1 MTAVFEWFFKYRL
14 LLYEKGELSFHPI
27 LHPYLMWLLVIA
39 ALACSYWFYRK
50 AGNVLPA
57 SWRYGLISLR
67 SAAFLIV
74 ILLLSQ
80 PVLRLHSVIPQE
92 NFVAIAYDTSRSMEI
107 RDGSQGQSRLDVER
121 RLLDPAVNPF
131 LKNLASKFKIRFFR
145 FSKSAE
151 RVDAFDDTPRH
162 GGVTN
167 LERSL
172 DQIAVELS
180 TAPLAGVVL
189 VSDGGDNRSE
199 NLDKTAA
206 RFRARKIPI
215 YAIGIGSS
223 KFARDA
229 EVLRVSAPKKVLKGT
244 TVEAEVSIV
253 STGCSGRRSQLEVL
267 DNDRP
272 IHNEAIILG
281 GDGEVKTVKVNFNSQ
296 TAGARVYRFRLMPF
310 PDEAVPENNDQTILM
325 EVEDQKPQVLYVE
338 GEPRWEYSFLRRVI
352 LEDKNLRLITLLRQ
366 ANNKLLRQGVE
377 SPSVMERGFPADK
390 AELFQY
396 KAIILGS
403 VEASYFTFDQLRMIS
418 DFVGQR
424 GGGFLMLGGKSS
436 FGQGGYV
443 NTPIEDILPLYING
457 PVAKAAF
464 EEQEFKVRLTSY
476 GFIHPVTRL
485 SPSEEENRKRWEAAP
500 KLMGFNPTSG
510 PKPGAT
516 VLAQSSAPDA
526 RGQSP
531 AILAFQRFGRGKS
544 MALAAAN
551 AWRWKMGLDH
561 ADNMYPLFWKQMLRW
576 LVSDAPDPVNATTD
590 KHSYSH
596 DDSIAIRVEAND
608 ASFLPINNAQVTAH
622 VKSPTGNSSV
632 VPLAWDVEK
641 DGSYSAVMEPQE
653 EGIYEI
659 SSEAVQGAKS
669 LGFAKTHFRVAESS
683 EEFHNAVM
691 NADALKRLS
700 AETGGRYYSSAD
712 AHSLPEDISYSD
724 KGISH
729 TEEKDLWDMPFL
741 FLLLVGFI
749 STEWILR
756 KRKGLA

>member
-1 MTAVFEWFFKYRL
+1 MTAVFEWLFKYRL
-14 LLYEKGELSFHPI
+14 LLYERGDLSFRPV

-39 ALACSYWFYRK
+39 ALVCSYQFYRK
-50 AGNVLPA
+50 AKNILPA

-67 SAAFLIV
+67 SASFLIV

-92 NFVAIAYDTSRSMEI
+92 NFVAVAYDTSRSMEI
-107 RDGSQGQSRLDVER
+107 RDGVQGQSRLDVER
-121 RLLDPAVNPF
+121 RLLDPVDNPF
-131 LKNLASKFKIRFFR
+131 LKNLASKFKIRYFR
-145 FSKSAE
+145 FSKDAE
-151 RVDAFDDTPRH
+151 RADAFNDTKRH

-180 TAPLAGVVL
+180 TVPLAGVVL
-189 VSDGGDNRSE
+189 ISDGADNRSA

-206 RFRARKIPI
+206 RFRSRKIPI

-223 KFARDA
+223 TFARDA
-229 EVLRVSAPKKVLKGT
+229 EVLRVSAPRKVLKGT

-253 STGCSGRRSQLEVL
+253 STGCFGRRSHLEVL
-267 DNDRP
+267 DNERP
-272 IHNEAIILG
+272 IHNEEIVLG
-281 GDGEVKTVKVNFNSQ
+281 GDGEVKTVKVNFSSP
-296 TAGARVYRFRLMPF
+296 TAGARVYRFRLKPF
-310 PDEAVPENNDQTILM
+310 PDEVVSENNDQTILM
-325 EVEDQKPQVLYVE
+325 EVEDQTPQVLYVE
-338 GEPRWEYSFLRRVI
+338 GEPRWEYSFLRRAI
-352 LEDKNLRLITLLRQ
+352 LEDKNLRLIALLRQ
-366 ANNKLLRQGVE
+366 ANGKQLRQGVE
-377 SPSVMERGFPADK
+377 SPSFMEKGFPSDK
-390 AELFQY
+390 AEFFQF

-418 DFVGQR
+418 DFVGRR

-436 FGQGGYV
+436 FGQGGYA
-443 NTPIEDILPLYING
+443 NTPIEDLLPLYING
-457 PVAKAAF
+457 PGAKEAF
-464 EEQEFKVRLTSY
+464 EELEFKIRLTSY

-485 SPSEEENRKRWEAAP
+485 SSSEEENRKRWDAAP

-516 VLAQSSAPDA
+516 VLAQSGAPDS

-544 MALAAAN
+544 MAWAAAN
-551 AWRWKMGLDH
+551 DWRWKMGLDH

-608 ASFLPINNAQVTAH
+608 ASFLPINNAQVKAH
-622 VKSPTGNSSV
+622 VKSPFGNASI

-659 SSEAVQGAKS
+659 ASEAVQGAKS
-669 LGFAKTHFRVAESS
+669 LGTAKTHFRVAESS
-683 EEFHNAVM
+683 EEFHNAGM
-691 NADALKRLS
+691 NADALKRLT
-700 AETGGRYYSSAD
+700 AETGGRYYPSAD
-712 AHSLPEDISYSD
+712 ARSLPEDISYSN
-724 KGISH
+724 KGMSR

-741 FLLLVGFI
+741 FLLLVGLLA
-749 STEWILR
+749 TEWILR